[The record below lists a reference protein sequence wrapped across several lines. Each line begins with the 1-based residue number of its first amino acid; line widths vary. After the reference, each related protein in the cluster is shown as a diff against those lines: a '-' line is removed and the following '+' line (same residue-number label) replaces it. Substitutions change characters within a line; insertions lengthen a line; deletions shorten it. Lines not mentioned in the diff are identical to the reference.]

1 MSLASSFFSSDCSI
15 LEVGCYLKIWNGS
28 SWVNADDY
36 TTGFWSVVDGKLS
49 DGTYCYTVVNGV
61 ITSKVACTVDVYL
74 NLCSDTSADGSGYV
88 SVRAQAQ
95 DSSSYASG
103 TLITLNT
110 SVTIDFVIDGA
121 DTGQITDSIVISG
134 GSSNYGPIGF
144 GPGLGAGESV
154 SNLTIT
160 GLTYSSGSAGNQVY
174 IIGNANIGSC

>member
-1 MSLASSFFSSDCSI
+1 MPLGSSFFSSDCSI

-36 TTGFWSVVDGKLS
+36 TNVVDGKLS
-49 DGTYCYTVVNGV
+49 DGTYCYTVVDGI
-61 ITSKVACTVDVYL
+61 ITSKALCTVDVYL
-74 NLCSDTSADGSGYV
+74 NICSDTTADGSGYV

-95 DSSSYASG
+95 DSSSYAG
-103 TLITLNT
+103 GNLITLNT

-121 DTGQITDSIVISG
+121 DSGQITESITIPG
-134 GSSNYGPIGF
+134 GSSTYGSVGF
-144 GPGLGAGESV
+144 GPGFGIGESV

-174 IIGNANIGSC
+174 ITGSTNIGSC